1 MIIAHRGV
9 SFDLPENSL
18 PAFNMSWNHAADGI
32 EGDFHLTKDGAIVC
46 IHDENTGRVCKQNIV
61 VRDSTLKELKAL
73 DLDCQ
78 GTENLQIK
86 IPTLNEV
93 LEILPDG
100 KKIFIEV
107 KCGSEIVEPLFSE
120 LTRSKLNSND
130 AVIISFDE
138 EVIKEFK
145 VIAPNYR
152 ALLLYSY
159 KQLNRNS
166 SEVGCNIN
174 NLIDVMRNIKAD
186 GLGTDNEFSKTLV
199 EQTINAGFEYH
210 SWTIDSIDI
219 AQKLINW
226 GSSSITTN
234 KPGHLIQQLSC

>member
-18 PAFNMSWNHAADGI
+18 PAFNISWNHAADGI

-46 IHDENTGRVCKQNIV
+46 IHDENTGRVCKQNLI

-73 DLDCQ
+73 DLDYK
-78 GTENLQIK
+78 GTEYLQIK
-86 IPTLNEV
+86 IPTLAEV

-107 KCGSEIVEPLFSE
+107 KCGSEIVKPLLGE
-120 LTRSKLNSND
+120 LSRSKLNSND

-145 VIAPNYR
+145 LIAPNYR

-159 KQLNRNS
+159 
-166 SEVGCNIN
+166 EAGCNIN

-186 GLGTDNEFSKTLV
+186 GLGTDNELSKTLV

-210 SWTIDSIDI
+210 SWTIDSIHV

-234 KPGHLIQQLSC
+234 KPGHLIQQLS

>member
-46 IHDENTGRVCKQNIV
+46 IHDEDTGRVCKQNIV

-78 GTENLQIK
+78 GTGNLQIK

-100 KKIFIEV
+100 KKIFIEI

-210 SWTIDSIDI
+210 SWTIDSIDV

-234 KPGHLIQQLSC
+234 KPGHLIQQLS

>member
-210 SWTIDSIDI
+210 SWTIDSIDV

-234 KPGHLIQQLSC
+234 KPGHLIQQLS

>member
-46 IHDENTGRVCKQNIV
+46 IHDEDTGRVCKQNIV

-78 GTENLQIK
+78 GTGNLQIK
-86 IPTLNEV
+86 IPTLAEV

-100 KKIFIEV
+100 KKIFIEI

-174 NLIDVMRNIKAD
+174 NLIGVMRNIKAD

-210 SWTIDSIDI
+210 SWTIDSIDV

-234 KPGHLIQQLSC
+234 KPGHLIQQLS

>member
-18 PAFNMSWNHAADGI
+18 PAFNISWNHAADGI

-46 IHDENTGRVCKQNIV
+46 IHDEDTGRVCKQNLI

-73 DLDCQ
+73 DLDYK
-78 GTENLQIK
+78 GTEYLQIK
-86 IPTLNEV
+86 IPTLAEV
-93 LEILPDG
+93 LQILPDG

-107 KCGSEIVEPLFSE
+107 KCGSEIVKPLLSE
-120 LTRSKLNSND
+120 LSRSKLNSND

-145 VIAPNYR
+145 LIAPNYR

-159 KQLNRNS
+159 
-166 SEVGCNIN
+166 EAGCNIN

-186 GLGTDNEFSKTLV
+186 GLGTDNELSKTLV

-210 SWTIDSIDI
+210 SWTIDSIHV

-234 KPGHLIQQLSC
+234 KPGHLIQQLS

>member
-46 IHDENTGRVCKQNIV
+46 IHDEDTGRVCKQNIV

-78 GTENLQIK
+78 GTGNLQIK
-86 IPTLNEV
+86 IPTLAEV

-100 KKIFIEV
+100 KKIFIEI
-107 KCGSEIVEPLFSE
+107 KCGSEIVKPLFIE

-210 SWTIDSIDI
+210 SWTIDSIDV

-234 KPGHLIQQLSC
+234 KPGHLIQQLS

>member
-46 IHDENTGRVCKQNIV
+46 IHDEDTGRVCKQNIV

-78 GTENLQIK
+78 GTGNLQIK

-107 KCGSEIVEPLFSE
+107 KCGSEIVKPLFSE

-210 SWTIDSIDI
+210 SWTIDSIDV

-234 KPGHLIQQLSC
+234 KPGHLIQQLS

>member
-18 PAFNMSWNHAADGI
+18 PAFNISWNHAADGI

-46 IHDENTGRVCKQNIV
+46 IHDEDTGRVCKQNLI

-73 DLDCQ
+73 DLDYK

-86 IPTLNEV
+86 IPTLAEV
-93 LEILPDG
+93 LEILPVG

-107 KCGSEIVEPLFSE
+107 KCGSEIVKPLLGE
-120 LTRSKLNSND
+120 LSRSKLNSND

-159 KQLNRNS
+159 ES
-166 SEVGCNIN
+166 GCNIN
-174 NLIDVMRNIKAD
+174 KLIDVMRNIKAD
-186 GLGTDNEFSKTLV
+186 GLSTDNELSKTLV

-210 SWTIDSIDI
+210 SWTIDSIHV

-234 KPGHLIQQLSC
+234 KPGHLIQQLS

>member
-18 PAFNMSWNHAADGI
+18 PAFNISWNHAADGI

-46 IHDENTGRVCKQNIV
+46 IHDEDTGRVSKQNLI

-73 DLDCQ
+73 DLDYK
-78 GTENLQIK
+78 GTEYLQIK
-86 IPTLNEV
+86 IPTLAEV

-107 KCGSEIVEPLFSE
+107 KCGSEIVKPLLGE
-120 LTRSKLNSND
+120 LSRSKLNSND

-145 VIAPNYR
+145 LIAPNYR

-159 KQLNRNS
+159 
-166 SEVGCNIN
+166 EAGCNIN

-186 GLGTDNEFSKTLV
+186 GLGTDNELSKTLV

-210 SWTIDSIDI
+210 SWTIDSIHV

-234 KPGHLIQQLSC
+234 KPGHLIQQLS

>member
-18 PAFNMSWNHAADGI
+18 PAFNISWNHAADGI
-32 EGDFHLTKDGAIVC
+32 EGDFHLTKDDAIVC
-46 IHDENTGRVCKQNIV
+46 IHDEDTGRVCKQNIV

-78 GTENLQIK
+78 GTGNIQIK
-86 IPTLNEV
+86 IPTLAEV

-100 KKIFIEV
+100 KKIFIEI

-210 SWTIDSIDI
+210 SWTIDSIDV

-234 KPGHLIQQLSC
+234 KPGHLIRLLS

>member
-46 IHDENTGRVCKQNIV
+46 IHDEDTGRVCKQNIV

-78 GTENLQIK
+78 GTGNLQIK

-210 SWTIDSIDI
+210 SWTIDSIDV

-234 KPGHLIQQLSC
+234 KPGHLIQQLS

>member
-1 MIIAHRGV
+1 MGSEMCIR
-9 SFDLPENSL
+9 DR
-18 PAFNMSWNHAADGI
+18 
-32 EGDFHLTKDGAIVC
+32 TKDGAIVC
-46 IHDENTGRVCKQNIV
+46 IHDEDTGRVCKQNIV

-107 KCGSEIVEPLFSE
+107 KCGSEIVKPLFSE
-120 LTRSKLNSND
+120 LSRSKLNSND

-145 VIAPNYR
+145 VIAPNFR

-159 KQLNRNS
+159 
-166 SEVGCNIN
+166 EVGCTPVSYTH
-174 NLIDVMRNIKAD
+174 L
-186 GLGTDNEFSKTLV
+186 TLPTKRIV
-199 EQTINAGFEYH
+199 
-210 SWTIDSIDI
+210 
-219 AQKLINW
+219 
-226 GSSSITTN
+226 
-234 KPGHLIQQLSC
+234 

>member
-18 PAFNMSWNHAADGI
+18 PAFNISWNHAADGI

-46 IHDENTGRVCKQNIV
+46 IHDEDTGRVCKQNLV
-61 VRDSTLKELKAL
+61 VSDSTLKELKAL
-73 DLDCQ
+73 DLDYN

-86 IPTLNEV
+86 IPTLAEV

-107 KCGSEIVEPLFSE
+107 KCGSEIVKPLLGEFS
-120 LTRSKLNSND
+120 RSKLNSND

-138 EVIKEFK
+138 EVIKKFK

-159 KQLNRNS
+159 
-166 SEVGCNIN
+166 EAGCNIN
-174 NLIDVMRNIKAD
+174 KLIDVMRNIKAD
-186 GLGTDNEFSKTLV
+186 GLSTDNELSNTLV

-210 SWTIDSIDI
+210 SWTIDSIHV

-234 KPGHLIQQLSC
+234 KPGHLIQQLS

>member
-18 PAFNMSWNHAADGI
+18 PAFNISWNHAADGI

-46 IHDENTGRVCKQNIV
+46 IHDEDTGRVCKQNLI

-73 DLDCQ
+73 DLDYK

-86 IPTLNEV
+86 IPTLAEV
-93 LEILPDG
+93 LEILPVG

-107 KCGSEIVEPLFSE
+107 KCGSEIVKPLLGE
-120 LTRSKLNSND
+120 LSRSKLNSND

-145 VIAPNYR
+145 LIAPNYR

-159 KQLNRNS
+159 
-166 SEVGCNIN
+166 EAGCNIN
-174 NLIDVMRNIKAD
+174 KLIDVMRNIKAD
-186 GLGTDNEFSKTLV
+186 GLGTDNELSKTLV

-210 SWTIDSIDI
+210 SWTIDSIHV

-234 KPGHLIQQLSC
+234 KPGHLIQQLS

>member
-18 PAFNMSWNHAADGI
+18 PAFNISWNHATDGI

-46 IHDENTGRVCKQNIV
+46 IHDEDTGRVCKQNLI

-73 DLDCQ
+73 DLDYK

-86 IPTLNEV
+86 IPTLAEV
-93 LEILPDG
+93 LEILPVG

-107 KCGSEIVEPLFSE
+107 KCGSEIVKPLLGE
-120 LTRSKLNSND
+120 LSRSKLNSND

-145 VIAPNYR
+145 LIAPNYR

-159 KQLNRNS
+159 
-166 SEVGCNIN
+166 EAGCNIN
-174 NLIDVMRNIKAD
+174 KLIDVMRNIKAD
-186 GLGTDNEFSKTLV
+186 GLSTDNELSKTLV

-210 SWTIDSIDI
+210 SWTIDSIHV

-234 KPGHLIQQLSC
+234 KPGHLIQQLS

>member
-46 IHDENTGRVCKQNIV
+46 IHDEDTGRVCKQNIV

-78 GTENLQIK
+78 GTGNLQIK
-86 IPTLNEV
+86 IPTLAEV

-130 AVIISFDE
+130 AVIISFHE
-138 EVIKEFK
+138 KVIKEFK

-210 SWTIDSIDI
+210 SWTIDSIDV

-234 KPGHLIQQLSC
+234 KPGHLIQQLS

>member
-18 PAFNMSWNHAADGI
+18 PAFNISWNHAADGI

-46 IHDENTGRVCKQNIV
+46 IHDEDTGRVCKQNLI

-73 DLDCQ
+73 DLDYK

-86 IPTLNEV
+86 IPTLAEV
-93 LEILPDG
+93 LEILPVG

-107 KCGSEIVEPLFSE
+107 KCGSEIVKPLLGE
-120 LTRSKLNSND
+120 LSRSKLNSND

-145 VIAPNYR
+145 LIAPNYR

-159 KQLNRNS
+159 
-166 SEVGCNIN
+166 EAGCNIN
-174 NLIDVMRNIKAD
+174 KLIDVMRNNKAD
-186 GLGTDNEFSKTLV
+186 GLSTDNELSKTLV

-210 SWTIDSIDI
+210 SWTIDSIHV

-234 KPGHLIQQLSC
+234 KPGHLIQQLS

>member
-18 PAFNMSWNHAADGI
+18 PAFNISWNHAADGI

-46 IHDENTGRVCKQNIV
+46 IHDEDTGRVCKQNLV

-73 DLDCQ
+73 DLDYK

-86 IPTLNEV
+86 IPTLAEV

-107 KCGSEIVEPLFSE
+107 KCGSEIVKPLLGE
-120 LTRSKLNSND
+120 LSRSKLNSND
-130 AVIISFDE
+130 AVIISFNE

-159 KQLNRNS
+159 ES
-166 SEVGCNIN
+166 GCNIN
-174 NLIDVMRNIKAD
+174 KLIDVMRNIKAD
-186 GLGTDNEFSKTLV
+186 GLGTDNELSKTLV

-210 SWTIDSIDI
+210 SWTIDSIHV

-234 KPGHLIQQLSC
+234 KPGHLIQQLS

>member
-18 PAFNMSWNHAADGI
+18 PAFNISWNHAADGI

-46 IHDENTGRVCKQNIV
+46 IHDEDTGRVCKQNLV

-73 DLDCQ
+73 DLDYK

-86 IPTLNEV
+86 IPTLAEV

-107 KCGSEIVEPLFSE
+107 KCGSEIVKPLLGE
-120 LTRSKLNSND
+120 LSRSKLNSND
-130 AVIISFDE
+130 AVIISFNE

-159 KQLNRNS
+159 EL
-166 SEVGCNIN
+166 GCNIN
-174 NLIDVMRNIKAD
+174 KLIDVMRNIKAD
-186 GLGTDNEFSKTLV
+186 GLGTDNELSKTLV

-234 KPGHLIQQLSC
+234 KPGHLIQQLS

>member
-18 PAFNMSWNHAADGI
+18 PAFNISWNHAADGI

-46 IHDENTGRVCKQNIV
+46 IHDEDTGRVCKQNLI

-73 DLDCQ
+73 DLDYK

-86 IPTLNEV
+86 IPTLAEV
-93 LEILPDG
+93 LEILPVG

-107 KCGSEIVEPLFSE
+107 KCGSEIVKPLLGE
-120 LTRSKLNSND
+120 LSRSKLNSND

-145 VIAPNYR
+145 LIAPNYR

-159 KQLNRNS
+159 
-166 SEVGCNIN
+166 EAGCNIN
-174 NLIDVMRNIKAD
+174 KLIDVMRNIKAD
-186 GLGTDNEFSKTLV
+186 GLSTDNELSKTLV

-210 SWTIDSIDI
+210 SWTIDSIHV

-234 KPGHLIQQLSC
+234 KPGHLIQQLS

>member
-18 PAFNMSWNHAADGI
+18 PAFNISWNHAADGI

-46 IHDENTGRVCKQNIV
+46 IHDEDTGRVCKQNIV
-61 VRDSTLKELKAL
+61 VRDSTLKELKVL

-78 GTENLQIK
+78 GTGNLQIK
-86 IPTLNEV
+86 IPTLAEV

-100 KKIFIEV
+100 KKIFIEI

-210 SWTIDSIDI
+210 SWTIDSIDV

-234 KPGHLIQQLSC
+234 KPGHLIRLLS

>member
-18 PAFNMSWNHAADGI
+18 PAFNISWNHAADGI

-46 IHDENTGRVCKQNIV
+46 IHDEDTGRVCKQNIV

-78 GTENLQIK
+78 GTGNLQIK
-86 IPTLNEV
+86 IPTLAEV
-93 LEILPDG
+93 LEILPDD
-100 KKIFIEV
+100 KKIFIEI

-210 SWTIDSIDI
+210 SWTIDSIDV

-234 KPGHLIQQLSC
+234 KPGHLIQQLS

>member
-18 PAFNMSWNHAADGI
+18 PAFNISWNHAADGI

-46 IHDENTGRVCKQNIV
+46 IHDEDTGRVCKQNLI

-73 DLDCQ
+73 DLDYK
-78 GTENLQIK
+78 GTEYLQIK
-86 IPTLNEV
+86 IPTLAEV
-93 LEILPDG
+93 LQILPDG

-107 KCGSEIVEPLFSE
+107 KCGSEIVKPLLGE
-120 LTRSKLNSND
+120 LSRSKLNSND

-145 VIAPNYR
+145 LIAPNYR

-159 KQLNRNS
+159 
-166 SEVGCNIN
+166 EAGCNIN

-186 GLGTDNEFSKTLV
+186 GLGTDNELSKTLV

-210 SWTIDSIDI
+210 SWTIDSIHV

-234 KPGHLIQQLSC
+234 KPGHLIQQLS

>member
-46 IHDENTGRVCKQNIV
+46 IHDEDTGRVCKQNIV

-78 GTENLQIK
+78 GTGNLQIK

-107 KCGSEIVEPLFSE
+107 KCGSEIVKPLFSE
-120 LTRSKLNSND
+120 LSRSKLNSND

-210 SWTIDSIDI
+210 SWTIDSIDV

-234 KPGHLIQQLSC
+234 KPGHLIQQLS

>member
-18 PAFNMSWNHAADGI
+18 PAFNISWNHAADGI

-46 IHDENTGRVCKQNIV
+46 IHDEDTGRVCKQNLI

-73 DLDCQ
+73 DLDYK
-78 GTENLQIK
+78 GTEYLQIK
-86 IPTLNEV
+86 IPTLAEV

-107 KCGSEIVEPLFSE
+107 KCGSEIVKPLLGE
-120 LTRSKLNSND
+120 LSRSKLNSND

-145 VIAPNYR
+145 LIAPNYR
-152 ALLLYSY
+152 SLLLYSY
-159 KQLNRNS
+159 
-166 SEVGCNIN
+166 EVGCNIN

-186 GLGTDNEFSKTLV
+186 GLSTDNELSKTLV

-210 SWTIDSIDI
+210 SWTIDSIHV

-234 KPGHLIQQLSC
+234 KPGHLIQQLS

>member
-18 PAFNMSWNHAADGI
+18 PAFNISWNHAADGI

-46 IHDENTGRVCKQNIV
+46 IHDEDTGRVCKQNIV

-78 GTENLQIK
+78 GTGNLQIK
-86 IPTLNEV
+86 IPTLAEV

-100 KKIFIEV
+100 KKIFIEI

-210 SWTIDSIDI
+210 SWTIDSIDV

-234 KPGHLIQQLSC
+234 KPGYLIQQLS

>member
-234 KPGHLIQQLSC
+234 KPGHLIQQLS

>member
-18 PAFNMSWNHAADGI
+18 PAFNISWNHAADGI

-46 IHDENTGRVCKQNIV
+46 IHDEDTGRVCKQNLI

-73 DLDCQ
+73 DLDYK
-78 GTENLQIK
+78 GTEYLQIK
-86 IPTLNEV
+86 IPTLAEV

-107 KCGSEIVEPLFSE
+107 KCGSEIVKPLLGE
-120 LTRSKLNSND
+120 LSRSKLNSND

-145 VIAPNYR
+145 LIAPNYR
-152 ALLLYSY
+152 SLLLYSY
-159 KQLNRNS
+159 
-166 SEVGCNIN
+166 EAGCNIN

-186 GLGTDNEFSKTLV
+186 GLGTDNELSKTLV

-210 SWTIDSIDI
+210 SWTIDSIHV

-234 KPGHLIQQLSC
+234 KPGHLIQQLS

>member
-18 PAFNMSWNHAADGI
+18 PAFNISWNHAADGI

-46 IHDENTGRVCKQNIV
+46 IHDEDTGRVCKQNIV

-78 GTENLQIK
+78 GTGNLKIK

-210 SWTIDSIDI
+210 SWTIDSIDV

-234 KPGHLIQQLSC
+234 KPGYLIQQLS

>member
-46 IHDENTGRVCKQNIV
+46 IHDEDTGRVCKQNLV

-73 DLDCQ
+73 DLDYI

-86 IPTLNEV
+86 IPTLTEV
-93 LEILPDG
+93 FEILPDG

-107 KCGSEIVEPLFSE
+107 KCGSEIVKPLLGE
-120 LTRSKLNSND
+120 LFHSKLNSND

-166 SEVGCNIN
+166 SEVGCDIN

-186 GLGTDNEFSKTLV
+186 GLGTDNELSKTLV

-210 SWTIDSIDI
+210 SWTIDSIDV

-234 KPGHLIQQLSC
+234 KPGHLIQQLS

>member
-18 PAFNMSWNHAADGI
+18 PAFNISWNHAADGI

-46 IHDENTGRVCKQNIV
+46 IHDEDTGRVCKQNLI

-73 DLDCQ
+73 DLDYK
-78 GTENLQIK
+78 GTEYLQIK
-86 IPTLNEV
+86 IPTLAEV

-107 KCGSEIVEPLFSE
+107 KCGSEIVKPLLGE
-120 LTRSKLNSND
+120 LSRSKLNSND

-145 VIAPNYR
+145 LIAPNYR

-159 KQLNRNS
+159 
-166 SEVGCNIN
+166 EAECNIN

-186 GLGTDNEFSKTLV
+186 GLGTDNELSKTLV

-210 SWTIDSIDI
+210 SWTIDSIHV

-234 KPGHLIQQLSC
+234 KPGHLIQQLS

>member
-18 PAFNMSWNHAADGI
+18 PAFNISWNHAADGI

-46 IHDENTGRVCKQNIV
+46 IHDEDTGRVCKQNLV

-73 DLDCQ
+73 DLDYK

-86 IPTLNEV
+86 IPTLAEV

-107 KCGSEIVEPLFSE
+107 KCGSEIVKPLLGE
-120 LTRSKLNSND
+120 LSRSKLNSND

-159 KQLNRNS
+159 
-166 SEVGCNIN
+166 EAGCNIN
-174 NLIDVMRNIKAD
+174 KLIDVMRNIKAD
-186 GLGTDNEFSKTLV
+186 GLSTDNELSKTLV

-210 SWTIDSIDI
+210 SWTIDSIHV

-234 KPGHLIQQLSC
+234 KPGHLIQQLS

>member
-1 MIIAHRGV
+1 MTPMIIAHRGV

-18 PAFNMSWNHAADGI
+18 PAFKISWNHAADGI

-46 IHDENTGRVCKQNIV
+46 IHDEDTGRVCKQNIV

-138 EVIKEFK
+138 KVIKEFK

-159 KQLNRNS
+159 
-166 SEVGCNIN
+166 EVGCNIN

-210 SWTIDSIDI
+210 SWTIDSIDV

-234 KPGHLIQQLSC
+234 KPGHLIQQLS

>member
-18 PAFNMSWNHAADGI
+18 PAFNISWNHAADGI

-46 IHDENTGRVCKQNIV
+46 IHDEDTGRVCKQNIV

-73 DLDCQ
+73 DLDYK

-86 IPTLNEV
+86 IPTLAEV

-107 KCGSEIVEPLFSE
+107 KCGNEIVEPLFSV
-120 LTRSKLNSND
+120 LSRSKLNSND

-145 VIAPNYR
+145 VIAPNFR

-159 KQLNRNS
+159 
-166 SEVGCNIN
+166 EVGCNIN

-186 GLGTDNEFSKTLV
+186 GLGTEMNFL
-199 EQTINAGFEYH
+199 
-210 SWTIDSIDI
+210 
-219 AQKLINW
+219 KL
-226 GSSSITTN
+226 
-234 KPGHLIQQLSC
+234 

>member
-18 PAFNMSWNHAADGI
+18 PAFNISWSHSADGI

-46 IHDENTGRVCKQNIV
+46 IHDEDTGRVCKQNIV

-120 LTRSKLNSND
+120 LTHSKLNLND

-210 SWTIDSIDI
+210 SWTIDSIDV

-234 KPGHLIQQLSC
+234 KPGHLIQQLS

>member
-18 PAFNMSWNHAADGI
+18 PAFNISWNHAADGI

-46 IHDENTGRVCKQNIV
+46 IHDEDTGRVCKQNIV

-78 GTENLQIK
+78 GTGNLQIK
-86 IPTLNEV
+86 IPTLAEV

-100 KKIFIEV
+100 KKIFIEI

-186 GLGTDNEFSKTLV
+186 GLSTDNEFSKTLV

-210 SWTIDSIDI
+210 SWTIDSIDV

-234 KPGHLIQQLSC
+234 KPGHLIQQLS

>member
-18 PAFNMSWNHAADGI
+18 PAFNISWNHAADGI

-46 IHDENTGRVCKQNIV
+46 IHDEDTGRVCKQNLI

-73 DLDCQ
+73 DLDYK
-78 GTENLQIK
+78 GTEYLQIK
-86 IPTLNEV
+86 IPTLAEV

-107 KCGSEIVEPLFSE
+107 KCGSEIVKPLLGE
-120 LTRSKLNSND
+120 LSRSKLNSND

-145 VIAPNYR
+145 LIAPNYR

-159 KQLNRNS
+159 
-166 SEVGCNIN
+166 EAGCNIN

-186 GLGTDNEFSKTLV
+186 GLGTDNELSKTLV

-210 SWTIDSIDI
+210 SWTIDSIHV

-234 KPGHLIQQLSC
+234 KPGHLIQQLS

>member
-46 IHDENTGRVCKQNIV
+46 IHDEDTGRVCKQNLV

-78 GTENLQIK
+78 GTGNLQIK

-210 SWTIDSIDI
+210 SWTIDSIDV

-234 KPGHLIQQLSC
+234 KPGHLIQQLS

>member
-18 PAFNMSWNHAADGI
+18 PAFNISWNHAADGI

-46 IHDENTGRVCKQNIV
+46 IHDEDTGRVCKQNLI

-73 DLDCQ
+73 DLDYK

-86 IPTLNEV
+86 IPTLAEV
-93 LEILPDG
+93 LEILPVG

-107 KCGSEIVEPLFSE
+107 KCGSEIVKPLLGE
-120 LTRSKLNSND
+120 LSRSKLNSND

-159 KQLNRNS
+159 
-166 SEVGCNIN
+166 EAGCNIN
-174 NLIDVMRNIKAD
+174 KLIDVMRNIKAD
-186 GLGTDNEFSKTLV
+186 GLSTDNELSKTLV

-210 SWTIDSIDI
+210 SWTIDSIHV

-234 KPGHLIQQLSC
+234 KPGHLIQQLS